1 MLPSVLWVMTTRRK
15 SERLEVH
22 SHPPASTFNFEI
34 AGSQA
39 ARTHALLFPAWL
51 LVKYSVIIFG
61 TFAFIFVDKKQVLGA
76 WLSE

>member
-51 LVKYSVIIFG
+51 LVKYSVIILG

>member
-51 LVKYSVIIFG
+51 LVKYSVIILG
-61 TFAFIFVDKKQVLGA
+61 TFAFIFVDKKQVLSA
-76 WLSE
+76 WLSK